1 MNTNGA
7 TMCPIRSTKRRM
19 TCVRPNQK
27 AVARHRANKTSSMA
41 MICHRFVRLMLKE
54 HDVNSPL
61 SAPMD
66 NVIEAME
73 MRFCRSPMSW
83 PPPRRNR
90 THCLIPRISGM
101 NLKLRSAARLASC
114 HHAAARQRQ
123 RRRPHET
130 SVATTP
136 RRSGPRALAPR
147 RSFGLRPTRL
157 LRRSWLR

>member
-1 MNTNGA
+1 MSAIHRNRYTRFSLAMNCRFDGDDLPQIR
-7 TMCPIRSTKRRM
+7 PID
-19 TCVRPNQK
+19 VE
-27 AVARHRANKTSSMA
+27 
-41 MICHRFVRLMLKE
+41 E
-54 HDVNSPL
+54 HDESFPL

-90 THCLIPRISGM
+90 THCLIPRINGM
-101 NLKLRSAARLASC
+101 HLKLRSAARLASC

-147 RSFGLRPTRL
+147 RSFGFRPTRL